1 LKIPLLALLLAIPLG
16 LFSTPLHAQSFSI
29 NLQAINGKN
38 GKPMPH
44 QRLLVFMGDSQ
55 KDVRFQKYSQDVT
68 TDEHGNAI
76 LQIPKTTIQWM
87 QVFVDYRTLC
97 QAEPNRRSFS
107 LAKIVESGEAT
118 PNDCGSVRKDLKPN
132 QIIVFA
138 RPATLREKRDW

>member
-1 LKIPLLALLLAIPLG
+1 LKNSLLALVLAIPLG
-16 LFSTPLHAQSFSI
+16 LFSSSLHAQSVSI
-29 NLQAINGKN
+29 NLEAINGKD

-55 KDVRFQKYSQDVT
+55 EDVRFHKYSQDVT
-68 TDEHGNAI
+68 TDEHGNAV
-76 LQIPKTTIQWM
+76 LQIPKATIQWM

-107 LAKIVESGEAT
+107 LAKIVGSGEAT
-118 PNDCGSVRKDLKPN
+118 PNDCSSVRKDLKPN
-132 QIIVFA
+132 QLVVFA

>member
-1 LKIPLLALLLAIPLG
+1 MKNSLFALVLAIPLG
-16 LFSTPLHAQSFSI
+16 LCSSSLHAQSVSI
-29 NLQAINGKN
+29 NLEAINGKD

-55 KDVRFQKYSQDVT
+55 EDVRFHKYSQAVT
-68 TDEHGNAI
+68 TDEHGNAV

-97 QAEPNRRSFS
+97 QTTPNLRSFS

-118 PNDCGSVRKDLKPN
+118 PNDCSSLRKELKPN
-132 QIIVFA
+132 QLVVFA

>member
-1 LKIPLLALLLAIPLG
+1 MKKPFLAMTLAVYLG
-16 LFSTPLHAQSFSI
+16 LFSFALHAQSVTI
-29 NLQAINGKN
+29 NLEAVNGKD

-55 KDVRFQKYSQDVT
+55 EDVSLHKQSQDVT
-68 TDEHGNAI
+68 TDEHGHAV

-118 PNDCGSVRKDLKPN
+118 PNDCSSLRKELKPN
-132 QIIVFA
+132 QLVVFA
-138 RPATLREKRDW
+138 RSATLREKRNW